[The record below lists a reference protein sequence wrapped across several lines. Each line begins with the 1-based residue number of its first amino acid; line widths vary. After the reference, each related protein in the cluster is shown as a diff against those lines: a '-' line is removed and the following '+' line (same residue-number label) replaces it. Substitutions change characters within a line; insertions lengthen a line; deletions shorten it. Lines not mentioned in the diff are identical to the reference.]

1 MKKNIKL
8 PAPMLSQLK
17 EVNVDLDMR
26 GRHYAEIATSD
37 GQLPEEVALSIVNDL
52 MDEDANKLTLNEL
65 RYIFMLIKINSLE
78 NDYKV
83 TVTCTHEKKDGS
95 ICGHENVKQIKLS
108 DADLNFPKKN
118 YQPPVIKFIYGEE
131 KKEKEWRVM
140 PPTVDM
146 ECAVLNWFLA
156 EKGIKREELLLDKK
170 ESFNFT
176 YLRSVMHLVDEVTG
190 ERAVKDMTDFEAVL
204 EGIDD
209 NKYAVV
215 HKLYE
220 LVEEVSQ
227 YGLTSKMYELTCKE
241 CGGKLVFHLP
251 LLDGLAS

>member
-26 GRHYAEIATSD
+26 GRHYAEIATSN

-65 RYIFMLIKINSLE
+65 RYVFMLIKINSLE
-78 NDYKV
+78 NDYRV

-108 DADLNFPKKN
+108 DADLNFPKKS
-118 YQPPVIKFIYGEE
+118 YHPPVIRFSYSGE
-131 KKEKEWRVM
+131 EKEWRVI

-146 ECAVLNWFLA
+146 ECAVLNWFLT
-156 EKGIKREELLLDKK
+156 EKGIRREDLLTDKK

-176 YLRSVMHLVDEVTG
+176 YIRSVMHLADEVTG
-190 ERAVKDMTDFEAVL
+190 ERAVKEITDFEAAL
-204 EGIDD
+204 NSLDE
-209 NKYAVV
+209 NKYSIV

-220 LVEEVSQ
+220 MVEEVSQ

>member
-26 GRHYAEIATSD
+26 GRHYAEIATSN

-78 NDYKV
+78 NDYNV
-83 TVTCTHEKKDGS
+83 TVTCTHEKKDGT
-95 ICGHENVKQIKLS
+95 ICGCENIKHIKLS

-118 YQPPVIKFIYGEE
+118 YQPPVIRFSYSGE
-131 KKEKEWRVM
+131 EKEWRVI

-146 ECAVLNWFLA
+146 ECAVLNWFLT
-156 EKGIKREELLLDKK
+156 EKGIKREELLVDKK

-176 YLRSVMHLVDEVTG
+176 YIRSVMHLVDEVTG
-190 ERAVKDMTDFEAVL
+190 ERAVKEMTDFEVAL
-204 EGIDD
+204 KSLDE
-209 NKYAVV
+209 NKYSLI

-220 LVEEVSQ
+220 LVEDVSQ